1 MINISFPTNNFSLVD
16 LFPAKQN
23 WACTNLRDPSLRLQ
37 PRCWLASATTTWF
50 NLLAICKYNS
60 GWKKEYCAF

>member
-1 MINISFPTNNFSLVD
+1 MINISFPTNIFSLVD

-23 WACTNLRDPSLRLQ
+23 WACTNLCDPSLRLQ

-50 NLLAICKYNS
+50 NLLGFVLYMSLVRKILY
-60 GWKKEYCAF
+60 F

>member
-50 NLLAICKYNS
+50 YLLAYILH
-60 GWKKEYCAF
+60 KKH